1 MLSKTI
7 FRFETVAIACVQNPP
22 PLCKNRRRALLRCPS
37 PIFTEGRGVCTQATV
52 ATDGKDEHGWKLEK
66 IGATFSSFDVMPA
79 KIIKKNIMIGALPDK
94 ICFIP
99 SYFNSKEAY

>member
-1 MLSKTI
+1 MLKWSP
-7 FRFETVAIACVQNPP
+7 VCSLPP
-22 PLCKNRRRALLRCPS
+22 PPPS
-37 PIFTEGRGVCTQATV
+37 SFPEGRGVCTQATV
-52 ATDGKDEHGWKLEK
+52 ATDGKDEHGLKREK
-66 IGATFSSFDVMPA
+66 MEPTFSSFDVMPA